1 MTAWESQAVTRLK
14 REREGLIKER
24 DKKQTEV
31 NDFNFQ
37 IRRYDARIDET
48 LKRENNETT
57 GSE

>member
-1 MTAWESQAVTRLK
+1 LK

-48 LKRENNETT
+48 LKRENNEAT